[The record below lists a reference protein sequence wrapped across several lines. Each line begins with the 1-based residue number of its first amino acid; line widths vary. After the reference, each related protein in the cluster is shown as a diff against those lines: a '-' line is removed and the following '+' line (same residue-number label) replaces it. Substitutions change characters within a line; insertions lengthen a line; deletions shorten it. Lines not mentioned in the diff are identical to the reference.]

1 MATFCDGRFFLDRQD
16 RVPYTRSRK
25 SEVHIKQGQTL
36 FKHWACILLKG
47 ASTNIKIVTGGINFE

>member
-1 MATFCDGRFFLDRQD
+1 MATFCDGRFFIDRQD

-36 FKHWACILLKG
+36 LKHWACILLKG